1 MSTYNRDGATITVTP
16 SSTWT
21 GLEKTLTNQQISSG
35 FNSNLDTVSF
45 NGSIRRGRPTII
57 ASVLV
62 TADSDKYFS
71 TPPYLQTKTRGLS
84 LRLRNKVNQR
94 LTVGDGVFFT
104 SYTYDLLFTSNGQHP
119 SSSALNVN
127 IKYITKAIPTI
138 SAEIYDVN
146 FGGRILSSSGETRLI
161 KVAGTKGAVFG
172 LAINENVES
181 LITLSDGD
189 AATSDEIVEIIDKA
203 NDTSI
208 LPTAKYKTNYNYG
221 KKIPIIRGTIPSS
234 GVFEF
239 SQSFPS
245 VIVKATKVN
254 GSMAASGATKIIFD
268 NLTGVKVG
276 DRIYSAGI
284 PMTTASKVVT
294 LNPDNDNV
302 NECTLDT
309 SVTLA
314 DNTSVEFKRARSYSI
329 DIIPSLTSTLGSKIP
344 TTDPEYRLHQY
355 LDTTLT
361 ITHSI
366 TGTDLTITKFNDV
379 ATDLARGAEHILTYS
394 GRANTINTGDND
406 TSPPEYGSTKM
417 FSVKLEISCVP
428 ASGPAH
434 TFTAKTTPIFSSK
447 ERKIHPKKSDG
458 SNNTNAV
465 VSNWTNSIA
474 KSNGGT
480 AVSITGIRFTP
491 TGSATINLFYNVEI
505 LKWGTRNV
513 DMELDLDTILTN
525 A

>member
-1 MSTYNRDGATITVTP
+1 M
-16 SSTWT
+16 
-21 GLEKTLTNQQISSG
+21 
-35 FNSNLDTVSF
+35 
-45 NGSIRRGRPTII
+45 
-57 ASVLV
+57 
-62 TADSDKYFS
+62 
-71 TPPYLQTKTRGLS
+71 
-84 LRLRNKVNQR
+84 NQR
-94 LTVGDGVFFT
+94 LTVGDGVYFT

-119 SSSALNVN
+119 SSKALNVN

-138 SAEIYDVN
+138 SAEIYDIN
-146 FGGRILSSSGETRLI
+146 FGGRILSSSGETRSI
-161 KVAGTKGAVFG
+161 KVVGTKGAVFG

-189 AATSDEIVEIIDKA
+189 VTTSDEIIEKIDKV
-203 NDTSI
+203 NDVSI
-208 LPTAKYKTNYNYG
+208 LPTSRYKTNYNYG
-221 KKIPIIRGTIPSS
+221 KKIPIIRGTIPPN
-234 GVFEF
+234 GVYEF

-245 VIVKATKVN
+245 VTVKATKVN

-284 PMTTASKVVT
+284 PMTTVSKVVT
-294 LNPDNDNV
+294 LNPDNNNV

-309 SVTLA
+309 SVTLD
-314 DNTSVEFKRARSYSI
+314 DNTAVEFKRARSYSI

-366 TGTDLTITKFNDV
+366 SGTDLTITKFNDV

-394 GRANTINTGDND
+394 GRAGTINTGDD
-406 TSPPEYGSTKM
+406 DISPPEYSSTKK
-417 FSVKLEISCVP
+417 FSVKLEISCAP

-434 TFTAKTTPIFSSK
+434 TFTAKKTPIFSSK
-447 ERKIHPKKSDG
+447 ERKTYPRKSDG
-458 SNNTNAV
+458 SDNTNAV

-474 KSNGGT
+474 KYNGGT
-480 AVSITGIRFTP
+480 AISITGIRFTAI
-491 TGSATINLFYNVEI
+491 GSATINLFYNVEI

-525 A
+525 AE